1 MVEEYYRV
9 SLDFDG
15 VLAQGHELK
24 IRYAYE
30 WFGVRLG
37 PHQTKKTGF
46 ERLMRELGRDITYR
60 DLMDPLNERHIME
73 YSVPDG
79 CVPVLSRMQDYC
91 RFFIITSRDGHDFYY
106 AKLFAERH
114 FCNLIEGF
122 FNTDNAPKDSI
133 IESVGIRAHVDDDL
147 TKLASLPG
155 SVSPIFFR
163 QPENFHLPSEGFL
176 EAYSFYDV
184 ESIINDLRI

>member
-9 SLDFDG
+9 SFDFDG

-24 IRYAYE
+24 VKYAYE
-30 WFGVRLG
+30 WFGVRLDL
-37 PHQTKKTGF
+37 HQTKKTGF
-46 ERLMRELGRDITYR
+46 ERLMRELGKEFTYR
-60 DLMDPLNERHIME
+60 DLMDPLNEHHIME

-79 CVPVLSRMQDYC
+79 CVPVLSRMRDYC
-91 RFFIITSRDGHDFYY
+91 RFFIVTSRNNHDLHH

-114 FCNLIEGF
+114 FYGLIEGF
-122 FNTDNAPKDSI
+122 FNTDNSPKDRI
-133 IESVGIRAHVDDDL
+133 LESLGAHVHVDDDL
-147 TKLASLPG
+147 SKLASLPG
-155 SVSPIFFR
+155 SVNPVFFR
-163 QPENFHLPSEGFL
+163 QPENFHLTSEGFL